1 MKSALVFLLASVAA
15 LSLQAQTLTQAL
27 EQAWARDPRA
37 ATFAPLG
44 AQAQAGLTL
53 AGALTAG
60 PGVVSIGNT
69 SDRLNARRG
78 KQEWEVEFALPLW
91 RPGQKERRVTEAER
105 AQVDLAAS
113 LVAHRLQLAGDLRAA
128 WWSLALARN
137 QVALAEAQVQS
148 AQALEE
154 DVRRRVAAGDLARI
168 DANLAQS
175 ETLTAQ
181 GEALA
186 AQTERRAAEQAWQ
199 LLTGL
204 DAPSAL
210 MAEAPRNSESGDEH
224 PMIAQAL
231 AQSRLATARLRSTEA
246 SSADAPEIALRM
258 VRERGD
264 FNEGY
269 ANVVGVKLSIPLP
282 SGARTAVAS
291 AEQRAAL
298 AKADAELSLARQQVT
313 VQVARA
319 RTDLAATARELTWLR
334 QRAALAADTATLA
347 EKSFALGEFDL
358 ATVLR
363 ARAALI
369 DVRKQVERQDLRA
382 SSLQSQLHQALG
394 LLP

>member
-60 PGVVSIGNT
+60 PGVVSIGHT
-69 SDRLNARRG
+69 GDRWNARRG

-91 RPGQKERRVTEAER
+91 QPGQRARQLAEAER

-113 LVAHRLQLAGDLRAA
+113 VAAHRLQLAGDLRAA
-128 WWSLALARN
+128 WWALALARN
-137 QVALAEAQVQS
+137 QVTLAEAHVHS
-148 AQALEE
+148 AERLEE

-175 ETLTAQ
+175 ETLSAHGQ
-181 GEALA
+181 ALA
-186 AQTERRAAEQAWQ
+186 AQTERRETEQAWQ
-199 LLTGL
+199 LLTGQV
-204 DAPSAL
+204 APVAL
-210 MAEAPRNSESGDEH
+210 VSEVVRNGEPSDEH
-224 PMIAQAL
+224 PLIAQAL
-231 AQSRLATARLRSTEA
+231 AQSRLATARLRSAEA
-246 SSADAPEIALRM
+246 NRADAPEVALRM

-269 ANVVGVKLSIPLP
+269 ANVIGVKLSIPLP

-298 AKADAELSLARQQVT
+298 AKAEAELSAARLQVT
-313 VQVARA
+313 AQVGRARA
-319 RTDLAATARELTWLR
+319 DLAASARELAWLR
-334 QRAALAADTATLA
+334 QRVTLAADTSALA

-358 ATVLR
+358 AAVLR
-363 ARAALI
+363 ARASLI
-369 DVRKQVERQDLRA
+369 DVRTQVERQQMRA
-382 SSLQSQLHQALG
+382 SALQSQLHQALG